1 MAIARLD
8 RKGFLKSLGLAAAA
22 LVARPASAG
31 AAAQLLKPAAKAPQ
45 PLAARKAPGAVSRR
59 ADLA

>member
-22 LVARPASAG
+22 LVARPSRAG
-31 AAAQLLKPAAKAPQ
+31 AAAQLLKPTAKGTQ
-45 PLAARKAPGAVSRR
+45 PLAARKAPGAVARP